1 MEIKIRKPLGYS
13 QIGRKDRQEDAVWP
27 LFSDVTAENRCIVL
41 CDGVGGNEHG
51 EVASQVSS
59 KVIGEYLT
67 GVLSK
72 ADFVSEEDVQDAVN
86 LAYDELER
94 IDKEASEAGSV
105 SMATTLTCICLHNNG
120 ILAAH
125 MGDSRIYHIRPGEG
139 LKYQSDDHSLVNALL
154 KAGELTPEEAENFPR
169 KNVITKAIQPH
180 TERRFNAEVH
190 QLTDVQSGDY
200 LFLCCDGVLEQ
211 VTNDRLVEV
220 LSMNCSDEEKL
231 ALLEA
236 DSMDKTRDN
245 FTAYLIP
252 IDSVEGESTIVYDD
266 EIATVVV
273 ESDERDEEEAR
284 TAEKRHLITAVC
296 TRKSVERSDKDYPY
310 LGHDLEVGKEYE
322 VQSIDVALS
331 NTTVILRGRQ
341 GRYNIVYLSIF
352 EDGKPIDVMSDR
364 RFNPYIDFKERRITE
379 NNGRQE
385 IVVKEKKNTSS
396 KKILY
401 LLVAVIVLS
410 VFFFVNRC
418 SSKGGNPTPKE
429 QQPLSGVKQE
439 VPKQKADSSAKE
451 KQDPNKRK
459 PVTTPLDKLEK

>member
-1 MEIKIRKPLGYS
+1 MKITIRKPIGYS
-13 QIGRKDRQEDAVWP
+13 HIGRKEQQEDAVWP
-27 LFSDVTAENRCIVL
+27 LFSDVTADNRCIVL
-41 CDGVGGNEHG
+41 CDGVGGSEHG
-51 EVASQVSS
+51 EVASQTSS

-67 GVLSK
+67 EVLAKS
-72 ADFVSEEDVQDAVN
+72 DFVCDEDVQEAVN

-94 IDKEASEAGSV
+94 IDADNAGNGRV
-105 SMATTLTCICLHNNG
+105 SMATTLTCVCFHQDG

-190 QLTDVQSGDY
+190 QLTDVQNGDY

-220 LSMNCSDEEKL
+220 LSMDCSDEEKL
-231 ALLEA
+231 AMLEA

-252 IDSVEGESTIVYDD
+252 IDVVEGESTIVHDD

-273 ESDERDEEEAR
+273 EENLPPTPSPRFQREMI
-284 TAEKRHLITAVC
+284 HLEPTC
-296 TRKSVERSDKDYPY
+296 
-310 LGHDLEVGKEYE
+310 
-322 VQSIDVALS
+322 Q
-331 NTTVILRGRQ
+331 
-341 GRYNIVYLSIF
+341 
-352 EDGKPIDVMSDR
+352 
-364 RFNPYIDFKERRITE
+364 RITE
-379 NNGRQE
+379 STAPLPQR
-385 IVVKEKKNTSS
+385 VTKS
-396 KKILY
+396 KKK
-401 LLVAVIVLS
+401 IVLFS
-410 VFFFVNRC
+410 IIALVVLSLMFFMGRC
-418 SSKGGNPTPKE
+418 SSKGSNLTPKE
-429 QQPLSGVKQE
+429 LQQLSGVKQE
-439 VPKQKADSSAKE
+439 ASKQKGDSAAKE
-451 KQDPNKRK
+451 KRK